1 MVQRGIIQ
9 GMRRRPDHEEG
20 VSVIVGTLLLILI
33 TVTAAAGLAIM
44 VSELQKGEMT
54 RQSHQAAVKNEQ
66 LVIHR
71 IDPAYNASTGEL
83 EILNFTLLNMNTV
96 ASRVQLVGISDG
108 RRDYY
113 PVNFTS
119 GDERIENTAAR
130 LEVPGSK
137 TRDLTISLSGNFS
150 SPLNISHDDPLRIW
164 VITSYYNSF
173 ERTFR
178 APSADFT
185 FRIESEDLGTTD
197 RDTLV
202 LDGSASTDDGS
213 IREWNWTVWDGSA
226 TEPYPGNWSDTGHLS
241 SPYTA
246 PGKISRFI
254 SVSPGPLL
262 VRLTVTDDSG
272 MIGQTENVTI
282 PRNTR
287 FFPAT
292 SLHAS
297 AVWRESTNQ
306 TRITAL
312 VRDLHNN
319 PVTDA
324 TVTFTRFYDVYGNL
338 TLDRW
343 SGRTDA
349 TGTVV
354 TNVTGGLGT
363 VRVLSG
369 KLNPA
374 DVPIG

>member
-1 MVQRGIIQ
+1 MVQRGIIR
-9 GMRRRPDHEEG
+9 GKRRRPDHEEG

-33 TVTAAAGLAIM
+33 TVTAASGLAIM

-66 LVIHR
+66 LAIHR
-71 IDPAYNASTGEL
+71 IDPSYNSSTGEL
-83 EILNFTLLNMNTV
+83 EILNITILNLNTV
-96 ASRVQLVGISDG
+96 SSRINLVGISDG
-108 RRDYY
+108 EKELY
-113 PVNFTS
+113 PSNFSS
-119 GDERIENTAAR
+119 GNEQHNNTAAR
-130 LEVPGSK
+130 LDIPGGK
-137 TRDLTISLSGNFS
+137 TRDISINTSGNFS
-150 SPLNISHDDPLRIW
+150 TSPIIRQDAPLRIW
-164 VITSYYNSF
+164 VISSYYNSF
-173 ERTFR
+173 EKTFR
-178 APSADFT
+178 SPTADFT
-185 FRIESEDLGTTD
+185 FLIESEDLGAAE
-197 RDTLV
+197 RDVIV
-202 LDGSASTDDGS
+202 LDGSGSHDDGS
-213 IREWNWTVWDGSA
+213 IREWAWTVWDGNA
-226 TEPYPGNWSDTGHLS
+226 TLPHPGNWSDTVHLVLE
-241 SPYTA
+241 TVA
-246 PGKISRFI
+246 PGKTTRFHPD
-254 SVSPGPLL
+254 SPGPFL
-262 VRLTVTDDSG
+262 VRLKVTDDSG

-297 AVWRESTNQ
+297 AVWIANQ

-343 SGRTDA
+343 SGKTDA
-349 TGTVV
+349 TGTIV
-354 TNVTGGLGT
+354 TNVTEGVGT

-374 DVPIG
+374 DVPVG